1 LGHKPAPPRGRADRR
16 GMMEARA
23 TARYVRVSPRK
34 IRQLVDEVRGTDVGR
49 ALDMLDYASRPVA
62 KTVSKLIRS
71 AVANAVNMEGRVEVD
86 DLYVKELTV
95 GDGPRLKRWVPRARG
110 RATPIIKRSS
120 HITVVVAERKS
131 AEAD

>member
-1 LGHKPAPPRGRADRR
+1 
-16 GMMEARA
+16 MEARA
-23 TARYVRVSPRK
+23 TAKYVGVSPRK
-34 IRQLVDEVRGTDVGR
+34 IRQLVDEVRGADVGS
-49 ALDMLDYASRPVA
+49 ALDLLDYTSRPVA

-71 AVANAVNMEGRVEVD
+71 AVANAVNKEGRVEVD
-86 DLYVKELTV
+86 DLYIKELNV

-131 AEAD
+131 AGEAD

>member
-1 LGHKPAPPRGRADRR
+1 
-16 GMMEARA
+16 MMEARA